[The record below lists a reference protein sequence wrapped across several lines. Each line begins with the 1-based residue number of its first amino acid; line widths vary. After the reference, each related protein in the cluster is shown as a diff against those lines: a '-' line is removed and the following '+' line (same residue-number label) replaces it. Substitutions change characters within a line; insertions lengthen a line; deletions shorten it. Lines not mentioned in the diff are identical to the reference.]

1 MLKNEKKS
9 WSIFY
14 LTCLWAAVNRD
25 YLLVLFSRAL
35 NIFNKNSEK
44 NTLFDPSTRQ
54 SNLRA
59 SYLCSHPIKVHI
71 KT

>member
-1 MLKNEKKS
+1 MPKNKKKS

-35 NIFNKNSEK
+35 KNSEK